1 LHGHTAVAGA
11 NRLRS
16 FFVIAEMALAVVLL
30 CGAGLLLRS
39 FAQLQQTDSGLL
51 RPEQVLT
58 TRVSLPNEHYPTA
71 SSVVDFYRRALERMQ
86 GLPGVKKA
94 GVINYLPLANWGING
109 NVQIE
114 GHPFPPGQSP
124 LAEFRVVAGDYFGT
138 MGVSL
143 LAGRLV
149 GPRDGPEAPPSIV
162 VNHTLARRFGLSDQE
177 ILGGKLKIGTEHDY
191 TIVGVVADVRQ
202 SGLDRAPAPE
212 MYFSVAQA
220 PGSGGVGGHMAQTAT
235 FVVRAEAG
243 DPKSLADSVR
253 RAVQGIDPGLPLFHV
268 ETLQTV
274 ISDSV
279 ADRRLNG
286 ALLGSFAAIALAL
299 ATLGLY
305 GVISYA
311 VTQRTRELGIRVA
324 LGAQRGDL
332 FRLIVGSG
340 MKLAAIGLAV
350 GLLAAFGLTRF
361 LASLLYGVSA
371 GDPLTFAVVI
381 IVLCLVAFL
390 ANYLPARRATKVSPT
405 EALRYE

>member
-1 LHGHTAVAGA
+1 MLTA
-11 NRLRS
+11 
-16 FFVIAEMALAVVLL
+16 
-30 CGAGLLLRS
+30 
-39 FAQLQQTDSGLL
+39 
-51 RPEQVLT
+51 
-58 TRVSLPNEHYPTA
+58 RVSLPNEHYPTGP
-71 SSVVDFYRRALERMQ
+71 SVVDFYRRALSRVQ
-86 GLPGVKKA
+86 TLPGVKSA
-94 GVINYLPLANWGING
+94 GAINYLPLANWGWNG
-109 NVQIE
+109 NVQLA
-114 GHPFPPGQSP
+114 GHPFPPGQNP

-143 LAGRLV
+143 LSGRLV
-149 GPRDGPEAPPSIV
+149 DSRDGPGAPPSIV
-162 VNHTLARRFGLSDQE
+162 VNHALARRFGLGDRE
-177 ILGGKLKIGTEHDY
+177 ILGGKLQLGNDDAF

-212 MYFSVAQA
+212 MYFTVAQA
-220 PGSGGVGGHMAQTAT
+220 PGSEEPGGNMAQTAT
-235 FVVRAEAG
+235 LVVRAAAG
-243 DPKSLADSVR
+243 DPKSLAESVR

-286 ALLGSFAAIALAL
+286 ALLGTFAAIALGLAAL
-299 ATLGLY
+299 GFY

-332 FRLIVGSG
+332 FRLVVGSG
-340 MKLAAIGLAV
+340 MKLAALGLAA

-371 GDPLTFAVVI
+371 GDPFTFAMVVL
-381 IVLCLVAFL
+381 VLGVVAFL
-390 ANYLPARRATKVSPT
+390 ANYLPARRATKVDPT
-405 EALRYE
+405 IALRYE